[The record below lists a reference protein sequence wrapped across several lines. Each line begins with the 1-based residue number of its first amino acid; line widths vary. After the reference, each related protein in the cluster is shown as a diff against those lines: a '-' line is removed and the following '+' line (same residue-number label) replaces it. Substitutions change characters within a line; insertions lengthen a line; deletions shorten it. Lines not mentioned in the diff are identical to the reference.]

1 MKSFEE
7 IIIPSEKKRRNIKGI
22 KTSIIKMEHYKISK
36 LLSNSSISKFV
47 TRKWIEVIDWSG
59 GQYSVN
65 KNKWG
70 LKLEC

>member
-1 MKSFEE
+1 MK
-7 IIIPSEKKRRNIKGI
+7 
-22 KTSIIKMEHYKISK
+22 HYKISK

-59 GQYSVN
+59 GQYSVK